1 MIGRAGPLTTGP
13 TGCASSFWLATS
25 SSAMHHHDGSINPQY
40 AVLPQVR
47 LHGSEGDGP
56 IIFNPIPLAGT
67 WSGEDERCLQ
77 NSTSRTILR
86 SSSGCRSEKRRRRTL
101 LRSAVLQRF
110 ASFLTQSFPRRRRRL
125 IGQRSRGSRCRMSC
139 LDRTRSEFCPRQSL
153 PKGSERGPVPRP
165 LAPYAVSRCSLSL
178 TRSRYRATTLP
189 RAKSGRPDRTL

>member
-1 MIGRAGPLTTGP
+1 MIGTAGPLTTGP
-13 TGCASSFWLATS
+13 TGCASSVWLAAS
-25 SSAMHHHDGSINPQY
+25 SSAARRHDGSINPD
-40 AVLPQVR
+40 AGLPQVR

-101 LRSAVLQRF
+101 LRSAGLRRF

-139 LDRTRSEFCPRQSL
+139 LGRTRSEFCPRQSL
-153 PKGSERGPVPRP
+153 PKGSEGQER
-165 LAPYAVSRCSLSL
+165 
-178 TRSRYRATTLP
+178 LP
-189 RAKSGRPDRTL
+189 T

>member
-13 TGCASSFWLATS
+13 TGCASSVWLATS

-101 LRSAVLQRF
+101 LRSAGLQRF
-110 ASFLTQSFPRRRRRL
+110 ASFLTQSFPLRRRRL
-125 IGQRSRGSRCRMSC
+125 IGLMSC
-139 LDRTRSEFCPRQSL
+139 PRFLWTPYCPEKLEDDSV
-153 PKGSERGPVPRP
+153 KVMERR
-165 LAPYAVSRCSLSL
+165 
-178 TRSRYRATTLP
+178 
-189 RAKSGRPDRTL
+189 